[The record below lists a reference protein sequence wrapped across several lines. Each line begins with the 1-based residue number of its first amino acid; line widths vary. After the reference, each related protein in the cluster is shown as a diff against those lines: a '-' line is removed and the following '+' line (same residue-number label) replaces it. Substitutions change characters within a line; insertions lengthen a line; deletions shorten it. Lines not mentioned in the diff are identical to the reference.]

1 MIFGAETP
9 EVLETKINNLD
20 EQINDAEENVK
31 TTKEEVRL
39 FYLCL
44 HRFTFNHSSTH
55 TNLIE
60 FLGLN
65 IPLKRELLL
74 RFPPQLSN
82 ITYWLMV
89 IDSYLLQWCWW
100 SCCYAVKYDPL
111 ESLPPPPLLPSS
123 PYLPGFG
130 HATVYFPQTFDKTI
144 ISSVS
149 CFPVF
154 FFNSHLIFL
163 RIFNEEAL
171 KDYERFKKQEVRDL
185 KEVLAAHIKTQI
197 MICKL
202 VCAWFTYNFY
212 RLHVLFILDR
222 PAFQCNN
229 KIPKSG
235 RYFSRP

>member
-65 IPLKRELLL
+65 ISLKRELLL

-89 IDSYLLQWCWW
+89 IDSYLLQWCRW

-111 ESLPPPPLLPSS
+111 ESLSPPPPPFSFPLLTFQGLLMLQLLPTNIWQNHNFICF
-123 PYLPGFG
+123 L
-130 HATVYFPQTFDKTI
+130 FPFLFFFWFSFDISQNIQWGSIKRLWTLQKTR
-144 ISSVS
+144 SKRFEGSVS
-149 CFPVF
+149 STYQDSNNDMQIGMC
-154 FFNSHLIFL
+154 LIYIEFL
-163 RIFNEEAL
+163 
-171 KDYERFKKQEVRDL
+171 
-185 KEVLAAHIKTQI
+185 QI
-197 MICKL
+197 ACT
-202 VCAWFTYNFY
+202 FHP
-212 RLHVLFILDR
+212 R
-222 PAFQCNN
+222 
-229 KIPKSG
+229 
-235 RYFSRP
+235 

>member
-39 FYLCL
+39 FYLWL

-111 ESLPPPPLLPSS
+111 ESLSPPLLPSS
-123 PYLPGFG
+123 PYLPGFA
-130 HATVYFPQTFDKTI
+130 HATVYFPQKFDKTII

-149 CFPVF
+149 CFPF
-154 FFNSHLIFL
+154 FF
-163 RIFNEEAL
+163 
-171 KDYERFKKQEVRDL
+171 
-185 KEVLAAHIKTQI
+185 
-197 MICKL
+197 
-202 VCAWFTYNFY
+202 
-212 RLHVLFILDR
+212 
-222 PAFQCNN
+222 
-229 KIPKSG
+229 
-235 RYFSRP
+235 

>member
-111 ESLPPPPLLPSS
+111 ESLSPPLLPSS
-123 PYLPGFG
+123 PYLPGFA
-130 HATVYFPQTFDKTI
+130 HATVYFPQKFDKTII

-149 CFPVF
+149 CFPF
-154 FFNSHLIFL
+154 FFLIL
-163 RIFNEEAL
+163 I
-171 KDYERFKKQEVRDL
+171 
-185 KEVLAAHIKTQI
+185 
-197 MICKL
+197 
-202 VCAWFTYNFY
+202 W
-212 RLHVLFILDR
+212 
-222 PAFQCNN
+222 
-229 KIPKSG
+229 
-235 RYFSRP
+235 YFSEYSMRKH

>member
-89 IDSYLLQWCWW
+89 IDSHLLQWCWW

-111 ESLPPPPLLPSS
+111 ESLPTPPSLFLSLLSKVCSCYSLLPTNIWQNHNFICF
-123 PYLPGFG
+123 LF
-130 HATVYFPQTFDKTI
+130 
-144 ISSVS
+144 S
-149 CFPVF
+149 CFF
-154 FFNSHLIFL
+154 FLIL
-163 RIFNEEAL
+163 I
-171 KDYERFKKQEVRDL
+171 
-185 KEVLAAHIKTQI
+185 
-197 MICKL
+197 
-202 VCAWFTYNFY
+202 W
-212 RLHVLFILDR
+212 
-222 PAFQCNN
+222 
-229 KIPKSG
+229 
-235 RYFSRP
+235 YFSEYSMRKH

>member
-65 IPLKRELLL
+65 ISLKRELLL

-111 ESLPPPPLLPSS
+111 ESLPLPPPSPFLSLPSRVCS
-123 PYLPGFG
+123 CYSVLPTNIWQNHNFICFL
-130 HATVYFPQTFDKTI
+130 FPF
-144 ISSVS
+144 S
-149 CFPVF
+149 F
-154 FFNSHLIFL
+154 FFDSHLIFL

-202 VCAWFTYNFY
+202 VCAWCT
-212 RLHVLFILDR
+212 
-222 PAFQCNN
+222 
-229 KIPKSG
+229 
-235 RYFSRP
+235 